1 MNILIIEDEPTSL
14 KLTQVVLQAEGYSV
28 HIANSA
34 ESALEEITQRKP
46 ELIIMDLKLPG
57 MSGLDLT
64 RKLKND
70 PATRDI
76 PIIAVTFYP
85 SRFKREEALAAGC
98 DAYFIKPIDT
108 RGLPKTIAGMAGSN
122 KDKRAK

>member
-14 KLTQVVLQAEGYSV
+14 KLTQVVLEAEGYTV

-34 ESALEEITQRKP
+34 EKALEEIEQRKP

-64 RKLKND
+64 RKLKNS

-76 PIIAVTFYP
+76 PIIAITFYP
-85 SRFKREEALAAGC
+85 SRFNREEALAVGC

-108 RGLPKTIAGMAGSN
+108 RGLPKTITEVAS
-122 KDKRAK
+122 KKE